1 MANRP
6 LDLSPLTLFALLKT
20 TLRVML
26 GRQPVVGSYD
36 LSPAGLWQAVAASI
50 LLAILASF
58 YPGLTASA
66 WLFVTSIIVQLIGV
80 MLLLLMF
87 NLLLQRLGC
96 ADRFLAFSIPFL
108 WIENLQQLI
117 GGAVQNLM
125 VLSGD
130 PSMLVL
136 ILPVAIWS
144 IYWLWRLGRDVIGK
158 GGAVAAGFVMLSFL
172 IDSGL
177 LVLLQS
183 RIGE

>member
-1 MANRP
+1 
-6 LDLSPLTLFALLKT
+6 
-20 TLRVML
+20 
-26 GRQPVVGSYD
+26 
-36 LSPAGLWQAVAASI
+36 
-50 LLAILASF
+50 
-58 YPGLTASA
+58 
-66 WLFVTSIIVQLIGV
+66 
-80 MLLLLMF
+80 
-87 NLLLQRLGC
+87 
-96 ADRFLAFSIPFL
+96 
-108 WIENLQQLI
+108 
-117 GGAVQNLM
+117 M

-158 GGAVAAGFVMLSFL
+158 GGAAAAGFVMLSFL